1 LSTGGFDIGAMSL
14 FGTVQTTNGIYAT
27 GANSA
32 VANSAIL
39 TGLYNSSVPP
49 SQWACNIAGSPNR
62 QFPGIVIGPD
72 PNYILY
78 PGTDPNRQVHSEMY
92 RAFLLSR
99 SGPDGI
105 HGTADD
111 KPFRSF
117 ASDDVSDTILRVRNS
132 ATNGLVKEGAV
143 TGSASGPVSISKTES
158 DAIVMKSYLDGSND
172 LVTMTT
178 PSLSFYV
185 GDYITRLG
193 GQRSPGLFDPI
204 PDPYSDYVSPDTAT
218 KDASIPHLLP
228 IGADPTATDFQKR
241 IPDGYATSGSPDQ
254 VPVDYWVLEERRNE
268 LLAKISGNVTTRSH
282 VFAVWVA
289 VGFFRVE
296 PGTEGLKVPLLG
308 AEVGSET
315 GKAFRHRAFFIIDR
329 SQAKSYDPE
338 DIDANFDFD
347 IMRQKKLLEYYKI
360 IE

>member
-1 LSTGGFDIGAMSL
+1 
-14 FGTVQTTNGIYAT
+14 
-27 GANSA
+27 
-32 VANSAIL
+32 
-39 TGLYNSSVPP
+39 
-49 SQWACNIAGSPNR
+49 
-62 QFPGIVIGPD
+62 
-72 PNYILY
+72 
-78 PGTDPNRQVHSEMY
+78 MY

-132 ATNGLVKEGAV
+132 ATNGLVKEGGAV
-143 TGSASGPVSISKTES
+143 FDGTNVVGTSPS
-158 DAIVMKSYLDGSND
+158 DAQSIVAKTYLDGSDD
-172 LVTMTT
+172 LVTMT
-178 PSLSFYV
+178 SIGWSFYA
-185 GDYITRLG
+185 GDYIARLG
-193 GQRSPGLFDPI
+193 GQRAPGLFDPI
-204 PDPYSDYVSPDTAT
+204 PDPYSDYVSASN
-218 KDASIPHLLP
+218 KASIPHLLP
-228 IGADPTATDFQKR
+228 LGADPNDASGDFVERLPTLDGAGIPQKL
-241 IPDGYATSGSPDQ
+241 
-254 VPVDYWVLEERRNE
+254 PVDYWALEERRNE

-282 VFAVWVA
+282 VFAVWVT

-308 AEVGSET
+308 AEVGSES

-338 DIDANFDFD
+338 DIDANYDFD